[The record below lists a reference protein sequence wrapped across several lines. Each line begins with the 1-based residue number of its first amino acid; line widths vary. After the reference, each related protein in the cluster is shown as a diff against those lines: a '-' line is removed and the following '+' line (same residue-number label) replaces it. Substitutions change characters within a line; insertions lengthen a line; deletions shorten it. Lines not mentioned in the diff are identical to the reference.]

1 MQRTRKYTLSQLS
14 GLLPKPDASANK
26 YTRGKAVLV
35 AGCADYPGAA
45 CLAALAA
52 QRSGAGY
59 VEVACAPE
67 AVAQVRLASPS
78 LVVRPWTQLAE
89 YSKLDPDER
98 GVGTPQLP
106 AGEPSAKLLQHAI
119 RAARPSHL
127 APRPRV
133 LGPQVP
139 KNPIAFLVGSGFD
152 AADPLSESL
161 TCAVL
166 AGAASPVVVDGGGL
180 DALATPEGRLIL
192 RQRFVDGLTTVVTP
206 HAGEAARLARALDL
220 PTDDAAVLSRLLS
233 LAFGVV
239 VMLKGPD
246 TFVSDGDA
254 AYRMPLGTSALA
266 KAGTGDVLA
275 GMTCALLAQ
284 GLSAVDA
291 CMLASSLHAKAGVA
305 AAKRFGD
312 ICVIPTD
319 VVDAI
324 PQAVIELRRARDK
337 ASK

>member
-1 MQRTRKYTLSQLS
+1 MQRIKKYTLPQLCE
-14 GLLPKPDASANK
+14 LLPELDPAANK
-26 YTRGKAVLV
+26 YTRGKATLI

-59 VEVACAPE
+59 VEVACDAD
-67 AVAQVRLASPS
+67 AVAQVRLSSPS
-78 LVVRPWTQLAE
+78 LVVRPWTELAE

-98 GVGTPQLP
+98 GVGVPHPLSSELSGQFM
-106 AGEPSAKLLQHAI
+106 QHAM
-119 RAARPSHL
+119 RAARPSRL

-133 LGPQVP
+133 LGPSVP
-139 KNPIAFLVGSGFD
+139 EKPIAFLVGSGFD
-152 AADPLSESL
+152 AADPLSASL

-166 AGAASPVVVDGGGL
+166 AGTHAPIVVDGGGL
-180 DALATPEGRLIL
+180 DALASPEGRLIL
-192 RQRFVDGLTTVVTP
+192 RQRFVDGLVTIITP

-220 PTDDAAVLSRLLS
+220 PTDDAAELSRLLS

-246 TFVSDGDA
+246 TFVSDGNEI
-254 AYRMPLGTSALA
+254 YRMSLGTPALA

-275 GMTCALLAQ
+275 GMTCAFIAQ
-284 GLSAVDA
+284 GMSAVDA
-291 CMLASSLHAKAGVA
+291 CMLASTLHAKAAAA
-305 AAKRFGD
+305 AAKRLSD

-319 VVDAI
+319 IIEAI
-324 PQAVIELRRARDK
+324 PQAVCELRRVQGK

>member
-14 GLLPKPDASANK
+14 ELLPEPDALANK

-52 QRSGAGY
+52 ERTGAGY

-67 AVAQVRLASPS
+67 TVAQVRFSSPS

-98 GVGTPQLP
+98 GIGAPQLSSGD
-106 AGEPSAKLLQHAI
+106 ASAKLLQHAI
-119 RAARPSHL
+119 LAARPSRL

-133 LGPQVP
+133 LGPATP
-139 KNPIAFLVGSGFD
+139 KNPMAFLVGSGFD
-152 AADPLSESL
+152 AADPLSASL

-166 AGAASPVVVDGGGL
+166 AAAAAPVVVDGGGL

-192 RQRFVDGLTTVVTP
+192 RQRFVDGLVTVITP
-206 HAGEAARLARALDL
+206 HAGEAARLAGALDL
-220 PTDDAAVLSRLLS
+220 PTDDAATLARLLS

-254 AYRMPLGTSALA
+254 TYRMSLGTPALA

-284 GLSAVDA
+284 GLDDVDA
-291 CMLASSLHAKAGVA
+291 CMLASTLHAKAGVA
-305 AAKRFGD
+305 AAKRIGA

-319 VVDAI
+319 VIDAI
-324 PQAVIELRRARDK
+324 PQAACELGRARDK